1 MFARY
6 ASAVSTGTVMTLALL
21 YAMQLLITL
30 QPGAASD
37 IKRTIP
43 MTWLSVKIRD
53 TPVQPEQPEIIKEEL
68 AKTVDTPRR
77 PDPTTSSQ
85 TISIP
90 RESTLPPP
98 KHNGI
103 LLAAPTD
110 GALVNL
116 VRVSPVYPPRAL
128 AMGLE
133 GHVIVQFDVGTAGQ
147 VINATAIESSHRIF
161 EKEAVRAAE
170 RFRFKARVVD
180 GVPLITRG
188 VRNIFTFEI
197 ND

>member
-53 TPVQPEQPEIIKEEL
+53 TPVQPEQPEITKEEL

-77 PDPTTSSQ
+77 PDPSTSSQ

-128 AMGLE
+128 AMGLKATSSCSSTSALPGKSSMRRRSSQVTE
-133 GHVIVQFDVGTAGQ
+133 FSRKRRCAPRNAFD
-147 VINATAIESSHRIF
+147 S
-161 EKEAVRAAE
+161 KRALSM
-170 RFRFKARVVD
+170 
-180 GVPLITRG
+180 GSL
-188 VRNIFTFEI
+188 
-197 ND
+197 